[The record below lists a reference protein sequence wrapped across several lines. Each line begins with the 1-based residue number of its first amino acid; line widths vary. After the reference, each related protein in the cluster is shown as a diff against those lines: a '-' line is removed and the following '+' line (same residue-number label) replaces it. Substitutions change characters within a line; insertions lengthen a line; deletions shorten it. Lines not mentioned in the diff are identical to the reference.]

1 MYGQFKFILNTD
13 VMLLCLNLY
22 LFAPSDPHL
31 TMDCALHPDYMLGIS
46 LTTSL
51 SEKFH
56 PISATV

>member
-1 MYGQFKFILNTD
+1 MYGQFKFILDTD

-56 PISATV
+56 PA